1 MSDRPWR
8 LEEIFRQTVA
18 QFPDRSAVVDGEA
31 VWSYQAL
38 D

>member
-1 MSDRPWR
+1 MSDGPRR
-8 LEEIFRQTVA
+8 LEEVFRQTVA